1 MATIAKPTMYAARIT
16 KTDLG
21 FFALVVR
28 IDKDAVE
35 QVDSCYRGR
44 HFASLKAA
52 ERSTAKHIAAA

>member
-1 MATIAKPTMYAARIT
+1 MYAARIT